1 LTQKESAFV
10 HSLLPITALGGTAPR
25 IDTVAN
31 LTLSEN
37 PSLALASVT
46 ARADH
51 RSACRAQLKT
61 LLGSDAPAPG
71 KACLRDPELAF
82 WTGPDQWMIVA
93 PFESHEDLA
102 ARLKARFGETASI
115 TEQTD
120 ACACFDLRGD
130 GIDAVMELLCAIN
143 IRTMQTGDA
152 TRTSIHHLGC
162 FVIRMAPANGLRIL
176 GPRASAGSLHHAIL
190 TAMTSALL

>member
-1 LTQKESAFV
+1 MHRLS
-10 HSLLPITALGGTAPR
+10 PITALGGGAPR

-37 PSLALASVT
+37 PDLALASVA
-46 ARADH
+46 ARTDH
-51 RSACRAQLKT
+51 TSACQAHLKA

-71 KACLRDPELAF
+71 KACLHDPELAF
-82 WTGPDQWMIVA
+82 WTGPNQWMVAA
-93 PFESHEDLA
+93 PFNSHEDLV
-102 ARLKARFGETASI
+102 ARLKAQFGELASI

-120 ACACFDLRGD
+120 AWACFDLRGD
-130 GIDAVMELLCAIN
+130 GIAPVMELLCAIN

-152 TRTSIHHLGC
+152 ARTVIHHLGC
-162 FVIRMAPANGLRIL
+162 FVIRMTPEHELRIL

-190 TAMTSALL
+190 TAMTSAL